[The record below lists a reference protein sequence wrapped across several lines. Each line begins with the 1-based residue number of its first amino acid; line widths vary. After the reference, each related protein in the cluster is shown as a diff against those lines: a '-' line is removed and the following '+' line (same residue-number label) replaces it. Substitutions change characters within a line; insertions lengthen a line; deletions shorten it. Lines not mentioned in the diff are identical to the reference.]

1 MRRGVLPILCLLAA
15 LVSTASGQADAWLE
29 VRTAH
34 FLVVSNAAE
43 KDARL
48 AAHKFEAM
56 RSLFQRVFPEADLD
70 TASPILVLAVQDKRS
85 MQALEPSSYLGKGQ
99 VNIVGY
105 FLSTSERN
113 YILILLNASGAHP
126 YAPIYHEYA
135 HFVFGRLHQWMPLW
149 LTEGIAE
156 YYQNTE
162 FFEDHV
168 RLGKGDP
175 GIQHTIDY
183 NALLPLSTL
192 FGVDAHSSYYHEQ
205 DKGSI
210 FYAESWALTH
220 YLKDK
225 DELEGTHRL
234 NDYLDLLQKNVGPM
248 AAAAQAFGDLDE
260 LELNLRRHA
269 AGGQYQVS
277 EMPGTIDVDD
287 SSFIVQPLSKNQADT
302 RRAELLA
309 HVGRSSDARALLDD
323 VLRNDPANVGAR
335 ETMGYVAF
343 REQNF
348 DEARKWC
355 QQAIKLDP
363 NSFVAHYL
371 FAAASIR
378 KGVLGKASQAA
389 VEESLRT
396 VIKINP
402 SFAPGYDALAI
413 FYSQRGTNLTE
424 ARDLIERAVQLGPG
438 MPEIRIDQ
446 AQVLASMNKTSEA
459 IEVLELAVKMSHT
472 PEQVAAA
479 ENVLENLRKYDA
491 ARSKL
496 RAENKAAVPTRIGAG
511 PAGDTSKGSLP
522 VETLPTP
529 IYSPDVEYTD
539 AAKAAKFEGSC
550 VVVVTVGINGKPSN
564 VVVTKKIGMGM
575 DERAV
580 ETVSRWKFDPGRR
593 YGKPVVSRLRL
604 TLTFKLF
611 GNDSQRFIDLS
622 QKARAG
628 DPAAEFE
635 LANAFFAGRDIPKDE
650 AQGMALLER
659 SARSGYAQAQF
670 KMGERSYGDGNAAE
684 NYVAAYIWYT
694 QAQRSGSDQAE
705 AKVTELESRMT
716 PDQIAEAR
724 KRLEISGTPK

>member
-1 MRRGVLPILCLLAA
+1 MRRGVIPILCVLAA
-15 LVSTASGQADAWLE
+15 LVSTAAGQTDAWLE
-29 VRTAH
+29 VRTPH

-85 MQALEPSSYLGKGQ
+85 LQALEPSAYLGNGQ
-99 VNIVGY
+99 VNLIGY
-105 FLSTSERN
+105 FLSAPERT
-113 YILILLNASGAHP
+113 YILILLNAPGTHP

-135 HFVFGRLHQWMPLW
+135 HFVFSRLHQWMPLW
-149 LTEGIAE
+149 LIEGIAE

-183 NALLPLSTL
+183 NPLLPLSTL
-192 FGVDAHSSYYHEQ
+192 FGVDPNSSYYHEQ

-225 DELEGTHRL
+225 DDREGTHRL
-234 NDYLDLLQKNVGPM
+234 NDYLDLLQKNVDPM
-248 AAAAQAFGDLDE
+248 AAAAQAFGDLE
-260 LELNLRRHA
+260 QLELDLRRHA
-269 AGGQYQVS
+269 ASGQYAVS

-287 SSFIVQPLSKNQADT
+287 SSFIVQPLSPTQADT
-302 RRAELLA
+302 LRAELLA
-309 HVGRSSDARALLDD
+309 HLGRTSDARALLED

-335 ETMGYVAF
+335 ENMGYLAF

-363 NSFVAHYL
+363 NSFVAHYV

-378 KGVLGKASQAA
+378 KGASDKASQAA

-402 SFAPGYDALAI
+402 SFAPGYDGLAV
-413 FYSQRGTNLTE
+413 FYTQRGTNLTE
-424 ARDLIERAVQLGPG
+424 ARDLIEKAVQLGPG
-438 MPEIRIDQ
+438 VPEIRIDQ
-446 AQVLASMNKTSEA
+446 SQVLASMNKTKEA

-472 PEQVAAA
+472 PEQVAAV
-479 ENVLENLRKYDA
+479 ENVLGNLRKYDA
-491 ARSKL
+491 ARSKEDARNDAL
-496 RAENKAAVPTRIGAG
+496 AAAGGTARGKSAAGKSTAAET
-511 PAGDTSKGSLP
+511 PAR
-522 VETLPTP
+522 P
-529 IYSPDVEYTD
+529 IYSPDVEYT
-539 AAKAAKFEGSC
+539 AEARAAKFEGTC
-550 VVVVTVGINGKPSN
+550 VVQLTVGIDGKPSN
-564 VVVTKKIGMGM
+564 VVVTKKVGLGM
-575 DERAV
+575 DERAIAA
-580 ETVSRWKFDPGRR
+580 VSKWKFEPARR
-593 YGKPVVSRLRL
+593 YGKPVPTRMNLSLH
-604 TLTFKLF
+604 FKLF
-611 GNDSQRFIDLS
+611 GNDSQKFIDLS
-622 QKARAG
+622 DKARGG

-659 SARSGYAQAQF
+659 AARSGHPQAQF
-670 KMGERSYGDGNAAE
+670 QMGERSYGDGNNPE
-684 NYVAAYIWYT
+684 QYVAAYVWYV
-694 QAQRSGSDQAE
+694 QAQRSGAEQAE

-716 PDQIAEAR
+716 PDQLAEAR
-724 KRLEISGTPK
+724 KRTESSNLPK